1 MADTPFSAPQPV
13 QSAPQQI
20 ASSIKQSILDGQL
33 KPGDR
38 LPSEERLAAMFG
50 VSRPTAREALRTLR
64 ADHVLVSS
72 RGRTGGYRVAEMS
85 LRALGSSV
93 AEVISLSLS
102 MRTLTGAQ
110 LFEVRH
116 ALELLS
122 AASAAEH
129 RTAED
134 LLQLEAALP
143 RPVGAPL
150 DPDAALAAD
159 LAFHRALADCTHN
172 PLVIGFVDATST
184 AFRRFGDEARGID
197 PRLLFGHLDAVV
209 EAVEAQDGP
218 AAEAAMRRHL
228 EYFARYFELA

>member
-1 MADTPFSAPQPV
+1 MDDTPFTAPQQV

-102 MRTLTGAQ
+102 MRTLTYAQ

-129 RTAED
+129 RSAED
-134 LLQLEAALP
+134 LLRLEAALP
-143 RPVGAPL
+143 GGPPL

-159 LAFHRALADCTHN
+159 LAFHAALADCTHN
-172 PLVIGFVDATST
+172 PLIIGFVDATST
-184 AFRRFGDEARGID
+184 AFRRFSDEARGID
-197 PRLLFGHLDAVV
+197 PQLLFGHLDAVV
-209 EAVEAQDGP
+209 EAVEARDP
-218 AAEAAMRRHL
+218 AAAEAAMRRHL